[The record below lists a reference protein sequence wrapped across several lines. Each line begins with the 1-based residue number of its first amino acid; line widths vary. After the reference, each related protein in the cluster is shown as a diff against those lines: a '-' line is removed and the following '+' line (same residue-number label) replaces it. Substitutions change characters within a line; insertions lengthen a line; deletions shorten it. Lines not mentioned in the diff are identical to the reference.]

1 MGTILSIGELKMKNE
16 IKRELKEIKK
26 EEKEIKILF
35 KQIFL
40 DILCFIIFK
49 ILSIEPKIGV
59 HYLYIVPI
67 LTIVFLF
74 LNIKMWK
81 FHIKKIKYLNIEKC
95 YKISNLIMLIFISF
109 ICILNIFIS
118 TRYIK
123 DIFSEPKEII
133 TNEYRISSNNY
144 LVFMEYEEEIGI
156 NISDEYIKKLSINE
170 HISNN
175 TSNNKLYL
183 YKNNIYVKYYPNS
196 NILIDTYIL
205 E

>member
-1 MGTILSIGELKMKNE
+1 MKNE

-144 LVFMEYEEEIGI
+144 LVFMEGEEEIGI
-156 NISDEYIKKLSINE
+156 NISDEYIKKLNKNE
-170 HISNN
+170 RISNN
-175 TSNNKLYL
+175 TSNNKLYF

>member
-1 MGTILSIGELKMKNE
+1 MKNE

>member
-1 MGTILSIGELKMKNE
+1 MKNE

-133 TNEYRISSNNY
+133 TNEYIISSNDY
-144 LVFMEYEEEIGI
+144 LVFMEGEEEIGI
-156 NISDEYIKKLSINE
+156 NISDEYIKKLNKNE
-170 HISNN
+170 RISNN
-175 TSNNKLYL
+175 TSNNKLYF